1 MWSKNENET
10 TLAFLKRMVLA
21 KIDGTYTGTY
31 SNWIN
36 DVFGKEHSEDVA
48 RREYY
53 GCKMFVLFLDEE
65 EETHIISDDEYL
77 DKLKLREAEID
88 KKRIKLADE
97 YAYINRLK
105 REVAR
110 TETIGEYA
118 QLAAK
123 MLAEQL
129 PLIEVEQ
136 AEEKTGEHKGILC
149 LSDWHYGLVCNNLLN
164 KYDTEIAASRIKKLT
179 EEVIKDIKF
188 FNLDELY
195 IANLG
200 DMISGIIHT
209 TIRLENRIDV
219 ITQVIEVSELLSE
232 LINEISKNV
241 KVKYFS
247 VIDNH
252 GRVFA
257 QKNDN
262 LDIENFNRMIDFYI
276 RSRFENNPNVEI
288 YLNTIDEGIMEFG
301 VYQWGIVGVHGHD
314 DNSSTAIQNLTNML
328 HADYSLCIMGHR
340 HSPELKEDFN
350 KLTITNGCLCGAD
363 EYAKKIRK
371 SSRPSQ
377 NLIIVSENNVC
388 EYLHTIVL

>member
-1 MWSKNENET
+1 MWQKNENET
-10 TLAFLKRMVLA
+10 ALSFIKRMVFA

-31 SNWIN
+31 SNWVS

-53 GCKMFVLFLDEE
+53 GCKMFVLSLDEE
-65 EETHIISDDEYL
+65 ESDTLQEDDYME
-77 DKLKLREAEID
+77 KLKLREAEID

-110 TETIGEYA
+110 TETIGEYS

-123 MLAEQL
+123 MVADKY
-129 PLIEVEQ
+129 PLIAVEQ
-136 AEEKTGEHKGILC
+136 EEKEGSVKGILC
-149 LSDWHYGLVCNNLLN
+149 LSDWHYGLVCNNVVN
-164 KYDTEIAASRIKKLT
+164 RYDTDIAIERINKLT
-179 EEVIKDIKF
+179 EQVIKDIGF

-232 LINEISKNV
+232 LISEISNKV

-257 QKNDN
+257 NKQDN
-262 LDIENFNRMIDFYI
+262 LDVENFNRMIDFYI
-276 RSRFENNPNVEI
+276 AKRFENNPNVEI
-288 YLNTIDEGIMEFG
+288 YLNTIDDGIMEFG
-301 VYQWGIVGVHGHD
+301 IYNWGVVGVHGHD
-314 DNSSTAIQNLTNML
+314 DTSATAMNNLANML
-328 HADYSLCIMGHR
+328 HADYSLCLMGHR
-340 HSPELKEDFN
+340 HSPELKEDFRR
-350 KLTITNGCLCGAD
+350 LTITNGCLCGSD
-363 EYAKKIRK
+363 EYAKKVRK

-377 NLIIVSENNVC
+377 NLIVVSDKNVC
-388 EYLHTIVL
+388 EYLHTIVLD